1 MPIGALLEGAAA
13 ERTNSLVTLV
23 AIGILMIAAGVV
35 ALLLRPQIATLR
47 LDRDGARITGNTQG
61 SGLGSDGPPRAA

>member
-23 AIGILMIAAGVV
+23 GIGIVMIGAGVV
-35 ALLLRPQIATLR
+35 AFLLRPQIATLR
-47 LDRDGARITGNTQG
+47 LDRDGSRITGNVEG
-61 SGLGSDGPPRAA
+61 SGLGSDGPARAA